1 MIEVFMLSVS
11 CALFALTKP
20 AIAKSVL
27 GSGLT
32 SAQERIVLFSG
43 WITFLLSAS
52 LFVYHEAA
60 YGALSFIGW
69 SIPLLLVTVVSVQYS
84 KKAPL
89 RFLSIVLSIPFLY
102 SITSI

>member
-1 MIEVFMLSVS
+1 MTEVFMLSVS

-20 AIAKSVL
+20 AIAKSVF
-27 GSGLT
+27 GSGFS
-32 SAQERIVLFSG
+32 SARERIVLISA

-60 YGALSFIGW
+60 YGVLSFIGW
-69 SIPLLLVTVVSVQYS
+69 SVPLLLVTVVSVQYS

-89 RFLSIVLSIPFLY
+89 RYFTIVLSIPLLY
-102 SITSI
+102 LITSI